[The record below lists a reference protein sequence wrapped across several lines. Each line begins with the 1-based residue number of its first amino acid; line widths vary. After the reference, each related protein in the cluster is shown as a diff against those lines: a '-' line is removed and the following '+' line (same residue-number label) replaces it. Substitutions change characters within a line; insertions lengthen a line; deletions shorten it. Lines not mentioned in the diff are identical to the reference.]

1 MAALLDSTRHSCQTV
16 LHFFATNDEQ
26 FYSVVNDRFSVI
38 FSPRLNESEN
48 GRTFRQGLSFLF
60 RIVLFLSAVAVNV
73 KAEDQN
79 PFLPA
84 GVKDEGWPAVRGVH
98 YDAHSPEIHLADR
111 WPQEGPPVLWVKDLG
126 QGYSAFVAQGNR
138 VYTQAQ
144 SLQGQYVYCLDARTG
159 KTLWEYRYDWPYEL
173 AGVYPGPRATPTLA
187 KGRLLFAGPSGL
199 VGCLNA
205 DTGQLIWSRYVIEEF
220 QGKGGAGFGY
230 SCSPTVVDDL
240 VFLPVGG
247 PGASMVALN
256 LSDGKTV
263 WASGDEPASYNPAMP
278 IVRNGRQL
286 ILGYLENA
294 VVIHDLRSGEV
305 LLEHELSQG
314 YDEHSA
320 WPIYREPYLWIA
332 APFKSGSQL
341 FELPEELSP
350 EVPLKNIWR
359 SRTLSNDVL
368 SSVLVGDQL
377 YGFDIFD
384 PQSKTQRPS
393 RGKFRCIEFMTGKAL
408 WEQGSGRPDR
418 SNNDTSGELGQ
429 AGLIVADGKLILFNE
444 RGELILL
451 RANPEQCEILARC
464 NVLTGELTWTP
475 PILHR
480 GCVFVRNHSRAACIF
495 VGDPAL
501 LSENQSTLSLSDIP
515 QEIYYDWAGQI
526 LTVEPEYAFDIPS
539 PAWLV
544 NWFYWCL
551 WLLLGSFVVAAIPA
565 CFVSAQRRMGV
576 WAVGYRTLA
585 FISGALGTT
594 WISDWTQEFVFT
606 WPLCLFIALEPVLAR
621 VQFRNVKKTSF
632 WRDRLPVLWFLTVF
646 VVYFMLCRRLSLVFE
661 WAFLAA
667 PIGALPIGLWE
678 WRINRNSAGKFLFF
692 VCLKLVT
699 FTCAYGSGVLV
710 LWLKY

>member
-1 MAALLDSTRHSCQTV
+1 MA
-16 LHFFATNDEQ
+16 
-26 FYSVVNDRFSVI
+26 FSL
-38 FSPRLNESEN
+38 RLNRP
-48 GRTFRQGLSFLF
+48 GQGQKFRQGLSFLS
-60 RIVLFLSAVAVNV
+60 RLALFILLITVNLQ
-73 KAEDQN
+73 AEDQN
-79 PFLPA
+79 PFLPV
-84 GVKDEGWPAVRGVH
+84 GVPDEGWPAVRGVH
-98 YDAHSPEIHLADR
+98 YDAHSPEIHLANN
-111 WPQEGPPVLWVKDLG
+111 WPEEGPPVLWVKDLG

-144 SLQGQYVYCLDARTG
+144 TLQGQYVYCLDARTG
-159 KTLWEYRYDWPYEL
+159 KTIWEYRYDWPYEL

-187 KGRLLFAGPSGL
+187 RGRLLFAGTSGL
-199 VGCLNA
+199 IGCLNA
-205 DTGQLIWSRYVIEEF
+205 DSGKLIWSRNVVEEF
-220 QGKGGAGFGY
+220 QGKGGTGFGY

-240 VFLPVGG
+240 VFMPVGG
-247 PGASMVALN
+247 PGASMVALK

-294 VVIHDLRSGEV
+294 VVIHDFKSGEV

-350 EVPLKNIWR
+350 QVPLKNIWR

-368 SSVLVGDQL
+368 SSVLVGEQI

-384 PQSKTQRPS
+384 QQSKTQRPS
-393 RGKFRCIEFMTGKAL
+393 RGKFRCIDFMTGKEL
-408 WEQGSGRPDR
+408 WEQGSGRPER
-418 SNNDTSGELGQ
+418 SNNDTSDELGQ
-429 AGLIVADGKLILFNE
+429 AGIIAADGKLILFNE

-451 RANPEQCEILARC
+451 RANPERCEILARC
-464 NVLTGELTWTP
+464 KVLTGELTWTP

-480 GCVFVRNHSRAACIF
+480 GSVFVRNHSRAACIF

-501 LSENQSTLSLSDIP
+501 LSRNQSTLSLADIP
-515 QEIYYDWAGQI
+515 QEKYYDWAGQI

-539 PAWLV
+539 PAWLAS
-544 NWFYWCL
+544 WFYWCL
-551 WLLLGSFVVAAIPA
+551 GLLIASLIVAAVPA
-565 CFVSAQRRMGV
+565 CFVAAKRRMGV
-576 WAVGYRTLA
+576 WTIGYRTLA

-594 WISDWTQEFVFT
+594 WISYWTQEFVFT
-606 WPLCLFIALEPVLAR
+606 WPLCLFIALEPVLAS

-632 WRDRLPVLWFLTVF
+632 WRDRLPVVWFLFVF
-646 VVYFMLCRRLSLVFE
+646 VLYFLLCRRLSLVFE

-667 PIGALPIGLWE
+667 PLGALPVGWWE
-678 WRINRNSAGKFLFF
+678 WRVSRNTTVKFLFF
-692 VCLKLVT
+692 VFLKLVT
-699 FTCAYGSGVLV
+699 FSCAYGSGVLV